1 MPVLFCALTQLHSN
15 GPPLILQCGGQ
26 VSMMDPTP
34 GTVGAG
40 SIPAGITWRS
50 PNPHTVSAAHFQ

>member
-1 MPVLFCALTQLHSN
+1 MPVLFCALTQLNSF

-40 SIPAGITWRS
+40 PTPADTTKAS
-50 PNPHTVSAAHFQ
+50 TANPHMR